1 VRLNCVD
8 HYQAIPTPYDPQLRR
23 DVRASQR
30 QNEPRVPVIR
40 VFGSTETGQK
50 VCAHIHGA
58 FPYLYIEYTGSLFP
72 DEGEPSTS
80 YELSFQAYFLS
91 QLEHIFTSFIFQLIM
106 LSRSA
111 TGETPMMEITIMSQG
126 LLSSKES
133 PSMAF
138 TLAIDISSRYIC

>member
-1 VRLNCVD
+1 MRLNCVD

-58 FPYLYIEYTGSLFP
+58 FPYLYIEYKGSLVP
-72 DEGEPSTS
+72 DDGEP
-80 YELSFQAYFLS
+80 
-91 QLEHIFTSFIFQLIM
+91 
-106 LSRSA
+106 
-111 TGETPMMEITIMSQG
+111 
-126 LLSSKES
+126 
-133 PSMAF
+133 
-138 TLAIDISSRYIC
+138 